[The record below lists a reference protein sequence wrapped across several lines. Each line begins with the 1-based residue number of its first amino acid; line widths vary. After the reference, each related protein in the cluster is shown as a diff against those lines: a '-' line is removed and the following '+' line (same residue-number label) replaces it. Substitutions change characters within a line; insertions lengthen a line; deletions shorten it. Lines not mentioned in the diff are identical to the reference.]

1 MKRVKRILG
10 FLFALAV
17 GLIITTAPST
27 LIAAESVSRPASP
40 RLNPEQLAKALDAGD
55 INDAVRQVEVGWKHQ
70 FEDYFQGKFTTR
82 LLDIDQIAQ
91 SLNRIHRQ
99 TGQKSALV
107 YAIPTPKHLE
117 LILISPQA
125 KPVHKRVTAADRTS
139 LSQLAQ
145 RFRKEVVNASSVPS
159 DYLPVA
165 QQLYQW
171 VIAPL
176 DADLQAQKINT
187 LIFCL
192 GAGLRSS
199 PMAAL
204 HDGKQFLLEKY
215 NLAIIPAFNLLD
227 RNPAVLSGTKVL
239 AMGASEFKEQAPLPG
254 VPIELS
260 AITDSLW
267 DGKSLLNQQF
277 TLSNL
282 KSQRASYPF
291 GIVHLATHATFSPGS
306 VDKSFI
312 QFWDRPLRLDQLK
325 DLSLQV
331 PVVQLLVL
339 SACRTALGDP
349 QAELGF
355 AGLAVQSG
363 AKAALAS
370 LWSVSDAGTLV
381 LMSEFYHY
389 LKDAPI
395 KTEALRQA
403 QLDMLKGRVNLKS
416 SQALRGLRGS
426 LPVELTEFETT
437 DLSHPYYWAGFT
449 LIGNPW

>member
-1 MKRVKRILG
+1 MKLLNRILV
-10 FLFALAV
+10 FLLSVTLTVA
-17 GLIITTAPST
+17 TAHST
-27 LIAAESVSRPASP
+27 LMAAEPATPPPVS

-55 INDAVRQVEVGWKHQ
+55 VNDAVRQVEVAWKQQ

-91 SLNRIHRQ
+91 SLDRIHRQ
-99 TGQKSALV
+99 TGKKPALV

-125 KPVHKRVTAADRTS
+125 APVHKRITAADRKALT
-139 LSQLAQ
+139 QLAQ
-145 RFRKEVVNASSVPS
+145 AFRKEVVNASSVPS

-165 QQLYQW
+165 QRLYQW

-176 DADLQAQKINT
+176 EPDLQTQKINT

-215 NLAIIPAFNLLD
+215 SLAIIPAFNLLD

-239 AMGASEFKEQAPLPG
+239 AMGASEFKEQAPLPA
-254 VPIELS
+254 VPVELS
-260 AITDSLW
+260 AITDRLW
-267 DGKSLLNQQF
+267 DGETLLNQQF
-277 TLSNL
+277 TLANL
-282 KSQRASYPF
+282 KSQRAAYPF
-291 GIVHLATHATFSPGS
+291 GIVHLATHAAFSPGS
-306 VDKSFI
+306 VDKSYI
-312 QFWDRPLRLDQLK
+312 QFWDRQLRLDQLK
-325 DLSLQV
+325 DLKLQV
-331 PVVQLLVL
+331 PIVQLLVL

-370 LWSVSDAGTLV
+370 LWAVSDAGTLV
-381 LMSEFYHY
+381 LMSEFYHH
-389 LKDAPI
+389 LKQAPI

-403 QLDMLKGRVNLKS
+403 QLDMLQGRVNLKS
-416 SQALRGLRGS
+416 SQAVRGLRGS

-437 DLSHPYYWAGFT
+437 ELSHPYYWAGFT